1 MIQVKVQLFGILAD
15 HLSGEEKGKATLKI
29 EESSTFK
36 DLMDKIG
43 VRRKVTFAVNGEHD
57 LEETQVL
64 NDGDEVLVFSSVS
77 GG

>member
-1 MIQVKVQLFGILAD
+1 MIHVKVQLFGILAN
-15 HLSGEEKGKATLKI
+15 HLSGEEKGKATLEI

-57 LEETQVL
+57 IDDTQVL
-64 NDGDEVLVFSSVS
+64 SDGDEVLVFSSVS